1 KRLLMAL
8 AVVAALGWVGNSAY
22 ASDFDKSHGASVQL
36 VRGGHGHGHSGWYG
50 GRGHGHWHGGH
61 GSYYHSYPR
70 YYHSYPRYN
79 YYYSYPSYR
88 SYYPSYRSYYP
99 SYRSYYPSYGYG
111 SHGSFYYGS
120 PRVGISF
127 GW

>member
-1 KRLLMAL
+1 MKRLLMAL

-36 VRGGHGHGHSGWYG
+36 VRGGHGHGGWYG
-50 GRGHGHWHGGH
+50 GRGHGNWHGGQGWH

-88 SYYPSYRSYYP
+88 YYYPSYGYG
-99 SYRSYYPSYGYG
+99 SYGYG
-111 SHGSFYYGS
+111 SHGSFYYGG